1 MEDGVATRRKVS
13 LEFEFEFEFEL
24 VSAASEASQKKR
36 IKFHSKWSSSVG
48 QQKSRLD

>member
-24 VSAASEASQKKR
+24 VSAASEASQKKELNF
-36 IKFHSKWSSSVG
+36 IPNGAHP
-48 QQKSRLD
+48 